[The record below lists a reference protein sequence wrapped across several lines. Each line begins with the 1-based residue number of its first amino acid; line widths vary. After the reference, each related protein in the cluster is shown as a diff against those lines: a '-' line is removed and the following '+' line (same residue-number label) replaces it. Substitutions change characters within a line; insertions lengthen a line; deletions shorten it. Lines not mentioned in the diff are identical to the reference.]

1 MKLPNIKYIII
12 AAVIALLLFLAYN
25 HFMGGAFNFMPQMA
39 PKQPIVIRDLG
50 MYDTPD
56 PNAFGTT
63 AEADRR
69 WENASVRKEF
79 NKNPFPLAE
88 GAGGG
93 SCGKKG
99 CADPAPGDMHGCKC
113 GPASKRMID
122 AHGGNHML
130 PHMCA
135 PCTGDAEEP
144 AQLGRWWKRHGC
156 SAPETVGLNL
166 RPICS
171 GCTD

>member
-1 MKLPNIKYIII
+1 MMLPNIKYIII
-12 AAVIALLLFLAYN
+12 AVIALVLLYLAYN
-25 HFMGGAFNFMPQMA
+25 YLFAGRGGLFQPAAAMP
-39 PKQPIVIRDLG
+39 VVRDLG
-50 MYDTPD
+50 MYDTHD

-79 NKNPFPLAE
+79 NKNLFPLAE
-88 GAGGG
+88 GCGNAGG
-93 SCGKKG
+93 CAKKG
-99 CADPAPGDMHGCKC
+99 CPDPASGDLHGCKC

-135 PCTGDAEEP
+135 PCTGDFTEP
-144 AQLGRWWKRHGC
+144 SQLGRWWKRHGC
-156 SAPETVGLNL
+156 SAPESVGLNL

-171 GCTD
+171 GC

>member
-1 MKLPNIKYIII
+1 MLPNIKNMKYLII
-12 AAVIALLLFLAYN
+12 AAVVALVLLYLAYKYL
-25 HFMGGAFNFMPQMA
+25 FAGQLNFMA
-39 PKQPIVIRDLG
+39 PAAAPAPRDLG

-88 GAGGG
+88 G
-93 SCGKKG
+93 CGTGCAKKG
-99 CADPAPGDMHGCKC
+99 CPDPAPGDAHGCKC
-113 GPASKRMID
+113 GPATKRMID

-135 PCTGDAEEP
+135 PCSGDAEEP
-144 AQLGRWWKRHGC
+144 VQLGRWWKRHGC

-171 GCTD
+171 GCDN